1 MRILV
6 DKHIFKIYTK
16 LSTKGVTKFMAKFK
30 IDKDKVKSKTV
41 NRTIRLKE
49 TTFSK
54 LMQLSEES
62 GVSFNKVVQECIE
75 YSLSHM

>member
-1 MRILV
+1 
-6 DKHIFKIYTK
+6 
-16 LSTKGVTKFMAKFK
+16 MAKFK
-30 IDKDKVKSKTV
+30 IDKDKVKAKTV

-49 TTFSK
+49 ATFNK
-54 LMQLSEES
+54 LMKLSEES